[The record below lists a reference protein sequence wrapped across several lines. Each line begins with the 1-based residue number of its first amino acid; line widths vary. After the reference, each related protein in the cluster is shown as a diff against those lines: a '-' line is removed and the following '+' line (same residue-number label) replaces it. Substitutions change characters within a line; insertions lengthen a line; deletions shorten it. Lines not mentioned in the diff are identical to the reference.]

1 MERASVE
8 SAAPDW
14 ARLNRY
20 ARAAGVAMVLTMIF
34 GALGEMVIPNRI
46 IMHGDAAGT
55 AANILAHNTL
65 FRAGFAAYFV
75 EGVCDIALCLFFYV
89 LLEPVN
95 RHVALL
101 SAFFGI
107 ASMVTYATS
116 EASYFNSSLML
127 SEVSGMSAFTVEQ
140 RNALAM
146 LSMRVS
152 GAIASLFL
160 ALYGI
165 ASMIRGYLIMRSRY
179 FPAVLGVLLMIGGL
193 GFMLATT
200 TYVLAPSY
208 RSDLM
213 LLPMA
218 VAGLPLM
225 VWLLVKGVRPRDA
238 RTLSSR

>member
-1 MERASVE
+1 
-8 SAAPDW
+8 
-14 ARLNRY
+14 
-20 ARAAGVAMVLTMIF
+20 
-34 GALGEMVIPNRI
+34 
-46 IMHGDAAGT
+46 
-55 AANILAHNTL
+55 
-65 FRAGFAAYFV
+65 
-75 EGVCDIALCLFFYV
+75 
-89 LLEPVN
+89 
-95 RHVALL
+95 
-101 SAFFGI
+101 
-107 ASMVTYATS
+107 VTYATA

-127 SEVSGMSAFTVEQ
+127 SEVSGMSAFTVDQ

-165 ASMIRGYLIMRSRY
+165 ATMIRGYLMIRSRY

-193 GFMLATT
+193 GFTLATT
-200 TYVLAPSY
+200 TYVLAPSC

-225 VWLLVKGVRPRDA
+225 VWLLVKGVRPLDA
-238 RTLSSR
+238 RTPSSR